1 MLYLINFID
10 YEDEKNQ
17 TPILLRTNLPEEKIN
32 ETIEKI
38 VDESKELW
46 NEDENYWGC
55 SLSEIVLEKL
65 EEIFGKENIIEFTHL
80 NFYW

>member
-17 TPILLRTNLPEEKIN
+17 TPIFIRTNLPKEKIN
-32 ETIEKI
+32 ETVEKI

-46 NEDENYWGC
+46 NEDENYWGY
-55 SLSEIVLEKL
+55 SLSEIVWEKI
-65 EEIFGKENIIEFTHL
+65 EKTFGEENIIEFKYL
-80 NFYW
+80 EFYW